1 MGTESPLQ
9 RLERLEA
16 EERAQRMA
24 RAQPT
29 ASGAQPATPRRR
41 GIVASIIAALA
52 FALTKAKLLLGALKF
67 GSLLQTFST
76 LAVSAWVYSGFY
88 GPRLAIGLVLLILVH
103 EYGHGIAARIM
114 GLRVGAPIFIPFFGA
129 VIALK
134 DQPRTTWIDAVVGF
148 GGPFAGTVGG
158 MFVLAAGLLCSDPTW
173 SGLFIVTAWL
183 TFTIN
188 LFNLMPVF
196 GLDGDRVSQPFRP
209 WYWIP
214 GCALVLALGIASVQS
229 TGHWNPFMLLTLILG
244 AIKGTRLAI
253 KERRA
258 RRGDAQMSALERVT
272 HTERYVEESSVQ
284 PWQRVAS
291 ACAYFALIVCLSSLA
306 LWSHSL
312 APPASSVSR

>member
-1 MGTESPLQ
+1 VDSDSPLR

-16 EERAQRMA
+16 EERAQRLA

-41 GIVASIIAALA
+41 GIVASIVAALA

-67 GSLLQTFST
+67 GSLVQTFST
-76 LAVSAWVYSGFY
+76 LALSAWVYSGFY

-103 EYGHGIAARIM
+103 EYGHGIAAKLM

-148 GGPFAGTVGG
+148 GGPFAGTIGG
-158 MFVLAAGLLCSDPTW
+158 MVVLAAGLLCGDPTW

-188 LFNLMPVF
+188 LFNLVPVF

-214 GCALVLALGIASVQS
+214 GCVLVLALGIASVQS

-244 AIKGTRLAI
+244 AIKGIRLAV

-258 RRGDAQMSALERVT
+258 RRGGVELSALERVT

-291 ACAYFALIVCLSSLA
+291 ACAYFALIVCLASLA

-312 APPASSVSR
+312 APPVSDVSR